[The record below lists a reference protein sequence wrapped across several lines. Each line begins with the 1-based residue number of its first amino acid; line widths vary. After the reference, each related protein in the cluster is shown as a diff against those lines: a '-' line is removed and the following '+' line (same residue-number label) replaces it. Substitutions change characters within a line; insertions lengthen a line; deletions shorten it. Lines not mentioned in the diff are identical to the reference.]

1 MLSHPL
7 VIEAA
12 ETAFVPVC
20 IYNNTEGDH
29 DAAVRERYRE
39 PAWNYPVV
47 RVVDEHG
54 KDLIDR
60 VADQWHLASATGAM
74 VAGLAA
80 AKVEV
85 PPWLELL
92 TAEALGHQRGVETA
106 VFGMT

>member
-1 MLSHPL
+1 

-29 DAAVRERYRE
+29 DAAVRKRYEE
-39 PAWNYPVV
+39 PAWNYPVM
-47 RVVDEHG
+47 RVVDAKG

-60 VADQWHLASATGAM
+60 VADQWYLAGMTKAM
-74 VAGLAA
+74 VAGLRA
-80 AKVEV
+80 AKVDV
-85 PPWLELL
+85 PPYLEVLN
-92 TAEALGHQRGVETA
+92 AEALGHQRGVETA